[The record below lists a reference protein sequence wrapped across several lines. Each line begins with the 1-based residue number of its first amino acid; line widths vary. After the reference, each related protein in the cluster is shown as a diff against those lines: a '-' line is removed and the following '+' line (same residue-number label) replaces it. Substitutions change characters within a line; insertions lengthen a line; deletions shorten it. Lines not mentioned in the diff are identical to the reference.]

1 MFQKLKEGGS
11 MNDWIGDRV
20 FDDPRDLI
28 SAFLKE
34 RPTMFM
40 VRDGEVLDEE
50 HEVLKRE
57 DTRDLG
63 FGSCMYATGF
73 EAFRIYWEA
82 RKTLTPKEV
91 QKAFGIESVRLGSVK
106 NAVEDAIEQLENEI
120 DWRKRDTEIVAESK
134 FDEEYVAECTSYL
147 EELSKYKEEKA
158 DRIFD
163 IYKHT
168 GWLLNDAAPSIAK
181 NMVNPDWIDEPEESG
196 RLELGISIALLVEYD
211 FIDSIKCCQD
221 FDS

>member
-20 FDDPRDLI
+20 FDDSRDLI

-40 VRDGEVLDEE
+40 VRDGEVLDED

-63 FGSCMYATGF
+63 FGSIMYATGF

-82 RKTLTPKEV
+82 RKTLSDEEV
-91 QKAFGIESVRLGSVK
+91 QKAF
-106 NAVEDAIEQLENEI
+106 
-120 DWRKRDTEIVAESK
+120 
-134 FDEEYVAECTSYL
+134 
-147 EELSKYKEEKA
+147 
-158 DRIFD
+158 
-163 IYKHT
+163 
-168 GWLLNDAAPSIAK
+168 
-181 NMVNPDWIDEPEESG
+181 
-196 RLELGISIALLVEYD
+196 
-211 FIDSIKCCQD
+211 
-221 FDS
+221 

>member
-40 VRDGEVLDEE
+40 VRDGEVLDED

-63 FGSCMYATGF
+63 FGSIMYATGF

-82 RKTLTPKEV
+82 RNTLSDEEV
-91 QKAFGIESVRLGSVK
+91 QKAFGIESLRLGTVK
-106 NAVEDAIEQLENEI
+106 NAAEDAIEQLEDKIENLHYWKKEI
-120 DWRKRDTEIVAESK
+120 GE
-134 FDEEYVAECTSYL
+134 FDEEYFAELTSYV
-147 EELSKYKEEKA
+147 EELSNYKEEKA
-158 DRIFD
+158 DRIFW
-163 IYKHT
+163 IYRNT
-168 GWLLNDAAPSIAK
+168 GWFLNDAAPSIAK
-181 NMVNPDWIDEPEESG
+181 NMFLPDWIDEPEESG
-196 RLELGISIALLVEYD
+196 GLELGISIALLVEYD

-221 FDS
+221 FDT

>member
-40 VRDGEVLDEE
+40 VRDGEVLDED

-63 FGSCMYATGF
+63 FGSIMYATGF

-82 RKTLTPKEV
+82 RKTLSDEEV
-91 QKAFGIESVRLGSVK
+91 QKAFGIESLRLGTVK
-106 NAVEDAIEQLENEI
+106 NAAEDAIEQLEDKIENLHYWKKEI
-120 DWRKRDTEIVAESK
+120 GE
-134 FDEEYVAECTSYL
+134 FDEEYFAELTSYV
-147 EELSKYKEEKA
+147 EELSNYKEEKA
-158 DRIFD
+158 DRIFW
-163 IYKHT
+163 IYRNT
-168 GWLLNDAAPSIAK
+168 GWFLNDAAPSIAK
-181 NMVNPDWIDEPEESG
+181 NMVLPDWIDEPEESG
-196 RLELGISIALLVEYD
+196 GLALGISIALLVEYD

-221 FDS
+221 FDT